1 MIVWNFRM
9 WLLPVSLVLDLPVNS
24 CKKSWYSRVSETCI
38 LFDEYI
44 FIVVKKDINSSNSPS
59 DLPPP
64 SARISPNL
72 SHVQWGNTMDFGD
85 TPRRITLSATRSRIS
100 TSCSWKADL
109 QRPLKKNRI
118 VLLVIFNSNVVSWV
132 ESSIFYGLIQ
142 RGQLINSMFKF
153 IHTVPVNFMF
163 ILYVT

>member
-1 MIVWNFRM
+1 MHINLKYIMSAKKWEAMKRQQNFKLCYKFFKIIVWNFRM

-44 FIVVKKDINSSNSPS
+44 FIVVKNDINSSNSPT
-59 DLPPP
+59 DLPPT

-72 SHVQWGNTMDFGD
+72 CHVQWGKTIDFAD
-85 TPRRITLSATRSRIS
+85 TPRRITPSATSSRIS

-118 VLLVIFNSNVVSWV
+118 VGYF
-132 ESSIFYGLIQ
+132 
-142 RGQLINSMFKF
+142 
-153 IHTVPVNFMF
+153 
-163 ILYVT
+163 

>member
-1 MIVWNFRM
+1 MHINLKYIMSATKWEAMKRQQNFKLCYKFFKIIVWNFRM

-44 FIVVKKDINSSNSPS
+44 FIVMKNDINSSNSPS
-59 DLPPP
+59 DLLPP

-72 SHVQWGNTMDFGD
+72 FHVQWGKTIDFAD
-85 TPRRITLSATRSRIS
+85 TPRKITLSATSSRIS

-109 QRPLKKNRI
+109 QRPLRRI
-118 VLLVIFNSNVVSWV
+118 ELLVIFNSNVS
-132 ESSIFYGLIQ
+132 
-142 RGQLINSMFKF
+142 QLG
-153 IHTVPVNFMF
+153 T
-163 ILYVT
+163 